1 MLDNN
6 DNQEIED
13 EISPDDHQN
22 TIGHWRFDS
31 DGSQFDKELFN
42 DNFFL
47 NSNPNSKT
55 TRSLRSWMALSRLYN
70 DNLFLNSNHNSKTT
84 RSLIISII
92 LIIIVSLMFF
102 VIMSQFRKNI
112 NTESRDNEQNST
124 QESRQ
129 L

>member
-13 EISPDDHQN
+13 EISPPPL
-22 TIGHWRFDS
+22 
-31 DGSQFDKELFN
+31 SQFDKELFN
-42 DNFFL
+42 DNLFL

-55 TRSLRSWMALSRLYN
+55 TRSLASWMALSRLYN

-84 RSLIISII
+84 RSLTISIF
-92 LIIIVSLMFF
+92 LVIIVSFMIF
-102 VIMSQFRKNI
+102 VIMSQLRKNI
-112 NTESRDNEQNST
+112 NTESRDLKINSK
-124 QESRQ
+124 QESSQ

>member
-13 EISPDDHQN
+13 EISPPPL
-22 TIGHWRFDS
+22 
-31 DGSQFDKELFN
+31 SQFDKELF
-42 DNFFL
+42 
-47 NSNPNSKT
+47 
-55 TRSLRSWMALSRLYN
+55 N

-84 RSLIISII
+84 RSLTISII

>member
-13 EISPDDHQN
+13 EISPPPL
-22 TIGHWRFDS
+22 
-31 DGSQFDKELFN
+31 SQFDKELV
-42 DNFFL
+42 
-47 NSNPNSKT
+47 
-55 TRSLRSWMALSRLYN
+55 N
-70 DNLFLNSNHNSKTT
+70 DNLFLNSNHNSKTA
-84 RSLIISII
+84 RSLTISII
-92 LIIIVSLMFF
+92 LVIIVSLMIF

>member
-13 EISPDDHQN
+13 EISPPPL
-22 TIGHWRFDS
+22 
-31 DGSQFDKELFN
+31 SQFDKELV
-42 DNFFL
+42 
-47 NSNPNSKT
+47 
-55 TRSLRSWMALSRLYN
+55 N

-84 RSLIISII
+84 KSLTISII
-92 LIIIVSLMFF
+92 LVIIVSLMIF

-112 NTESRDNEQNST
+112 NTESRNLAMNPTE
-124 QESRQ
+124 ESSQ

>member
-13 EISPDDHQN
+13 EISPPPL
-22 TIGHWRFDS
+22 
-31 DGSQFDKELFN
+31 SQFDKELV
-42 DNFFL
+42 
-47 NSNPNSKT
+47 
-55 TRSLRSWMALSRLYN
+55 N

-84 RSLIISII
+84 RSLTISII
-92 LIIIVSLMFF
+92 LVIIVSLMIF

-112 NTESRDNEQNST
+112 NTESRDLEMEPK
-124 QESRQ
+124 QESSQ

>member
-13 EISPDDHQN
+13 EISPPPL
-22 TIGHWRFDS
+22 
-31 DGSQFDKELFN
+31 SQFDKELV
-42 DNFFL
+42 
-47 NSNPNSKT
+47 
-55 TRSLRSWMALSRLYN
+55 N
-70 DNLFLNSNHNSKTT
+70 DNLFLNSNHNSKTS

>member
-13 EISPDDHQN
+13 EISPPPL
-22 TIGHWRFDS
+22 
-31 DGSQFDKELFN
+31 SQFDKEHF
-42 DNFFL
+42 
-47 NSNPNSKT
+47 
-55 TRSLRSWMALSRLYN
+55 N